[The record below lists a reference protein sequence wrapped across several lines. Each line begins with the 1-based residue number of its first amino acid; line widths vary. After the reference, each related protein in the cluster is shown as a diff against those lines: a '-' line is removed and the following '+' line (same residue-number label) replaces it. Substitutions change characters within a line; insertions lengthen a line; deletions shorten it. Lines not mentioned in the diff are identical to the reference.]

1 MAIEIPEEYGGA
13 GASFMSMITVIE
25 ELARIDTSV
34 STFCDVQNTLVNT
47 LFMKLGTTQQKEEY
61 LPQLATSM
69 VCFRYFFVN

>member
-13 GASFMSMITVIE
+13 AASFTSMISVIE

-47 LFMKLGTTQQKEEY
+47 LFMKLGTEEQKNHY
-61 LPQLATSM
+61 LPQLATNM
-69 VCFRYFFVN
+69 VSCFRFL